1 MIHVGK
7 LVKAAAINCG
17 VTMKELSR
25 RLGVSQ
31 STVENY
37 VKRSSMDVEILQ
49 RISDV
54 LEVNLI
60 DRYLKGLD
68 NPGFLVVT
76 QDLREARAEIHNIQL
91 ELEQLACE
99 NFLLKKE
106 ITKMRTAFNRN
117 TEKTV
122 IDRFVYNNRNP
133 GTNRLQLA

>member
-7 LVKAAAINCG
+7 LVKATATTCG
-17 VTMKELSR
+17 VTLKELSR

-60 DRYLKGLD
+60 DRYLQGND
-68 NPGFLVVT
+68 NPGFFVVT
-76 QDLREARAEIHNIQL
+76 KELREARAEIHNVQL

-99 NFLLKKE
+99 NLLLKEE
-106 ITKMRTAFNRN
+106 ISKMRTALNRN
-117 TEKTV
+117 SKLPLLTDLNTTTRTRAQT
-122 IDRFVYNNRNP
+122 IYS
-133 GTNRLQLA
+133 

>member
-7 LVKAAAINCG
+7 LVKTTATTCG
-17 VTMKELSR
+17 VTLKELSR

-60 DRYLKGLD
+60 DRYLQGND

-76 QDLREARAEIHNIQL
+76 KELREARAEIHNVQL

-99 NFLLKKE
+99 NLLLKEE
-106 ITKMRTAFNRN
+106 ISKMRTALNRN
-117 TEKTV
+117 SKLPVLTDLNTTTRTRAQT
-122 IDRFVYNNRNP
+122 IYS
-133 GTNRLQLA
+133 

>member
-7 LVKAAAINCG
+7 LVKAAATTCG
-17 VTMKELSR
+17 ITLKELSR

-60 DRYLKGLD
+60 DRYLQGD
-68 NPGFLVVT
+68 ANPGFLVVT
-76 QDLREARAEIHNIQL
+76 KDLREARAEIHKVQIEL
-91 ELEQLACE
+91 ELLACE
-99 NFLLKKE
+99 NFLLKEE
-106 ITKMRTAFNRN
+106 ISKMKKAFNRN
-117 TEKTV
+117 KEMPPLTDLNTTTRTRAHT
-122 IDRFVYNNRNP
+122 IYS
-133 GTNRLQLA
+133 